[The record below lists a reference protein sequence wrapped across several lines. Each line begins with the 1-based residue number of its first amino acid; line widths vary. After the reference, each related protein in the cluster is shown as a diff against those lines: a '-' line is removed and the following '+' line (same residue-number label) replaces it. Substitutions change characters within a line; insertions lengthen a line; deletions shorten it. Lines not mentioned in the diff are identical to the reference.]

1 MRLESRD
8 QRVLA
13 ETFLSKVVRRDDL
26 IDFGYFSSVP
36 RCNARL
42 LALRSEGLLKART
55 ELGGME
61 LRATLYHCTS
71 KGVRIA
77 AEVLDISQ
85 DEAIEIH
92 RSGIRELAIK
102 HALRC
107 NDLRSRFLKELS
119 DCDDLRLESWS
130 QELLCHHEFQVSGKS
145 VVIKPDGLATLSSS
159 CGVCQLFIE
168 VDLGNASIPKIREKL
183 LRYQIYTS
191 SGAFTDAYESA
202 NFKVLLVTT
211 DERRLAHLQRIS
223 VSGALTL
230 TTWKRLA
237 SRGLLGTV
245 FASEHADSLGLL
257 EVIS

>member
-1 MRLESRD
+1 VRLETRD
-8 QRVLA
+8 QRILA

-36 RCNARL
+36 RCNSRL
-42 LALRSEGLLKART
+42 LSLRSEGLLKART

-85 DEAIEIH
+85 DEAIEVH

-119 DCDDLRLESWS
+119 KSRELRLDGWS

-145 VVIKPDGLATLSSS
+145 VVIKPDGLATLSGPS
-159 CGVCQLFIE
+159 GIRLLFIE

-183 LRYQIYTS
+183 NRYQTYAS
-191 SGAFTDAYESA
+191 SGAFSEAYESKS
-202 NFKVLLVTT
+202 FKVLLVTT
-211 DERRLAHLQRIS
+211 DERRLAHLQRLS
-223 VSGALTL
+223 VGGALTL

-237 SRGLLGTV
+237 SYGLLGPVLAT
-245 FASEHADSLGLL
+245 EHADGLGLV

>member
-42 LALRSEGLLKART
+42 LALRSEGLLKTRT

-61 LRATLYHCTS
+61 LRAALYQCTS

-85 DEAIEIH
+85 DEAIEVH

-107 NDLRSRFLKELS
+107 NDLRSRFLKELRAS
-119 DCDDLRLESWS
+119 QELRLDGWS

-145 VVIKPDGLATLSSS
+145 VVIKPDGLATLSGQSNIR
-159 CGVCQLFIE
+159 QLFIE
-168 VDLGNASIPKIREKL
+168 VDLGNASIPKIREKV
-183 LRYQIYTS
+183 LRYKTYSS
-191 SGAFTDAYESA
+191 SGAFSEAYDSER
-202 NFKVLLVTT
+202 FKVLLVTT
-211 DERRLAHLQRIS
+211 DERRLSHLQRIT
-223 VSGALTL
+223 VGGALTL

-237 SRGLLGTV
+237 DHGLLGAV
-245 FASEHADSLGLL
+245 FATEQTDGICLL
-257 EVIS
+257 EALS